1 MAHVLRQVRVRG
13 ELEWLAAAQL
23 MRRFVGYI
31 WVRRIL
37 EGWIGASQGK
47 EVYRNGSNRQV
58 ISDLTETSVVWGPK
72 SIDGLTTSG
81 VYIT

>member
-13 ELEWLAAAQL
+13 ELEWLAAAQS

-37 EGWIGASQGK
+37 ESWICVSQGK
-47 EVYRNGSNRQV
+47 EVYLNGSN
-58 ISDLTETSVVWGPK
+58 G
-72 SIDGLTTSG
+72 
-81 VYIT
+81 

>member
-47 EVYRNGSNRQV
+47 EVYLNGSNGS
-58 ISDLTETSVVWGPK
+58 SDFGP
-72 SIDGLTTSG
+72 DRDERGMG
-81 VYIT
+81 AEVH

>member
-37 EGWIGASQGK
+37 EPGERGVP
-47 EVYRNGSNRQV
+47 ERQ
-58 ISDLTETSVVWGPK
+58 
-72 SIDGLTTSG
+72 
-81 VYIT
+81 